1 MVATP
6 SLFYWKDDMNKNFV
20 LENLS
25 NESLDAILSLP
36 IEKKASYFTGM
47 IKSFY
52 PKIEEDIPEFDDLL
66 ATYASSFYV
75 EKIYRSNRFFNEKFT
90 PIYTSTGLI
99 RNIIADMY
107 YTDDDLI
114 TH

>member
-6 SLFYWKDDMNKNFV
+6 SLFYWKDDMNKTFV

-25 NESLDAILSLP
+25 DESLDAILSLP
-36 IEKKASYFTGM
+36 IERKAAYFTGM
-47 IKSFY
+47 IKAFY
-52 PKIEEDIPEFDDLL
+52 PKIVEDTIEFDDLL

-107 YTDDDLI
+107 YADDDLI

>member
-1 MVATP
+1 
-6 SLFYWKDDMNKNFV
+6 MNKSFV

-25 NESLDAILSLP
+25 DESLDAILSLP
-36 IEKKASYFTGM
+36 LDRKASYFTGM

-52 PKIEEDIPEFDDLL
+52 PKVEEDTPEFDNLIG
-66 ATYASSFYV
+66 TYVSSFYV

-107 YTDDDLI
+107 YADDDLI